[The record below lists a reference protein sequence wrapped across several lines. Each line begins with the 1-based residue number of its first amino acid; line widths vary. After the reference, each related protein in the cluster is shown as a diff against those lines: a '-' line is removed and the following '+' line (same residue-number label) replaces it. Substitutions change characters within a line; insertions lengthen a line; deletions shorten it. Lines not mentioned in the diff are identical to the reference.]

1 MAKVQ
6 IRDGLCLKQL
16 TSSVGWIK
24 LIDAEV
30 KWVSSTTP
38 KSGVISQSSSEFV
51 NLTRCCKTTE
61 NCSKFLPRSTNSRA
75 LVRIIM
81 MQFLLQDQLCIC
93 Q

>member
-16 TSSVGWIK
+16 TSSMGWIK

-38 KSGVISQSSSEFV
+38 KSGVISQSFTSEFV
-51 NLTRCCKTTE
+51 NLTRCCKTTH
-61 NCSKFLPRSTNSRA
+61 F
-75 LVRIIM
+75 
-81 MQFLLQDQLCIC
+81 
-93 Q
+93 